1 MADTAEFVGE
11 TEPFR
16 RELLAHC
23 YRMLG
28 SVFDAEDLVQ
38 ETYLR
43 AWRHYDGFENRSSVR
58 TWLYQIATNGC
69 LTALAKREQAGRR
82 VLPSGLH
89 GPEQDPANSVF
100 EPDLQVPWLQPIP
113 NAMVTPESSDPASV
127 VAAREGVRL
136 ALVASL
142 QHLPSRQRAVLV
154 LRDVLAFPAAEV
166 AEMLDTTTASVK
178 STLQRAR
185 STLKK
190 LAPAVDQVIEPTAPQ
205 ARAVLDRYIR
215 AFENADTEAL
225 THLLLQDAA
234 IEAPPMRAWFEGRA
248 MCVPVLRDY
257 VVGEPNRWRMFPIP
271 GGANGHVAA
280 AGYLRDDAGTYR
292 PYGIIVL
299 EVVGDGI
306 RRIVSFGDPELLPVF
321 GFERAAGKSRPSPPP
336 TISDLIGT
344 MSPTASTGTRTPL
357 GPR

>member
-1 MADTAEFVGE
+1 MADTAGFVEE

-43 AWRHYDGFENRSSVR
+43 AWRHYDGFEHRSSVR

-89 GPEQDPANSVF
+89 GPGQDPANPVF
-100 EPDLQVPWLQPIP
+100 EPDLRVPWLQPIP
-113 NAMVTPESSDPASV
+113 HAMVTPESADPASI

-136 ALVASL
+136 ALVAGL
-142 QHLPSRQRAVLV
+142 QHLPPRQRAVLV
-154 LRDVLAFPAAEV
+154 LRDVLAFSAAEV

-185 STLKK
+185 STLEDR
-190 LAPAVDQVIEPTAPQ
+190 APAADQVAEPTDPE
-205 ARAVLDRYIR
+205 ARAILDRYIR
-215 AFENADTEAL
+215 AFENADAEAL
-225 THLLLQDAA
+225 THLLLEDAV
-234 IEAPPMRAWFEGRA
+234 IEAPPMRVWFKGRA
-248 MCVPVLRDY
+248 TCVPVLRDH
-257 VVGEPNRWRMFPIP
+257 VMGEPGRWRMVPIP
-271 GGANGHVAA
+271 DGAGGHVAA
-280 AGYLRDDAGTYR
+280 MGYLRDDEGAYQ

-299 EVVGDGI
+299 EVAGAGI
-306 RRIVSFGDPELLPVF
+306 SRIVSFGDPELLSLLS
-321 GFERAAGKSRPSPPP
+321 GHDA
-336 TISDLIGT
+336 
-344 MSPTASTGTRTPL
+344 
-357 GPR
+357 